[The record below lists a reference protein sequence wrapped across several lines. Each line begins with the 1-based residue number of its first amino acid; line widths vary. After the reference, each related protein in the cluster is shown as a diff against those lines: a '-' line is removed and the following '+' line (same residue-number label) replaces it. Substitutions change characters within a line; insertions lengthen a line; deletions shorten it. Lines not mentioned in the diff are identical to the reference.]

1 MCKYEVCID
10 GEEFEQSFTLD
21 ELIDNGL
28 LDEYDPNIK
37 VRAKGEL
44 VWFIA
49 REYPYHKMG
58 RENKTTFVINDD
70 GTVTLRKNKST
81 ITSSS
86 SSSTVSSPSSSS
98 SSSSSNRSS
107 GASSDGCFGEIVGW
121 VICIAIAIVIVV
133 LWNI

>member
-21 ELIDNGL
+21 ELLDNGL

-37 VRAKGEL
+37 VRAKGEM

-49 REYPYHKMG
+49 LEYPYHKKKK
-58 RENKTTFVINDD
+58 ENKTTFVINDD
-70 GTVTLRKNKST
+70 GTVTRRKELST

-86 SSSTVSSPSSSS
+86 SSSTVSSPSSLSS
-98 SSSSSNRSS
+98 SSRSS
-107 GASSDGCFGEIVGW
+107 GTSSDGCFGEIVGW
-121 VICIAIAIVIVV
+121 VICVALAIVIVV
-133 LWNI
+133 LCNI